1 MSTTHAQPRQTGS
14 DVVIV
19 VVSGVRLAMHAAHRL
34 IQEDGKLALI
44 AACAAG
50 GQVRT
55 QREDRREDSAGGP
68 EGGLSGR
75 TGERTRERAGGAG
88 GLQ

>member
-1 MSTTHAQPRQTGS
+1 MCPDAIGRFNQHNPMLVS
-14 DVVIV
+14 
-19 VVSGVRLAMHAAHRL
+19 SGVRLAMHAAHRL

-55 QREDRREDSAGGP
+55 GEDWG
-68 EGGLSGR
+68 
-75 TGERTRERAGGAG
+75 
-88 GLQ
+88 

>member
-1 MSTTHAQPRQTGS
+1 MYLLYHDVASNRGMTTDCSRSP
-14 DVVIV
+14 
-19 VVSGVRLAMHAAHRL
+19 GVRLAMHAAHRL

-55 QREDRREDSAGGP
+55 GGGP
-68 EGGLSGR
+68 GGQPQWGSIIEGDMI
-75 TGERTRERAGGAG
+75 
-88 GLQ
+88 